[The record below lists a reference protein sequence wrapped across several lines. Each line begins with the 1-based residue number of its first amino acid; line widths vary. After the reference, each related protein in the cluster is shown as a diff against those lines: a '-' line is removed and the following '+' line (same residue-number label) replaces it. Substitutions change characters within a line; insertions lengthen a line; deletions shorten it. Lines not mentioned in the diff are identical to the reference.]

1 MSHRIVCFGEL
12 LLRLTAPGRERLL
25 QTGHFDVH
33 VGGAEANVAV
43 SLAQFGHAVA
53 MASTVADN
61 DLGDAATGTLRRY
74 GVDTQHIAR
83 TPGRMGL
90 YFLSTGAVRRPSQIV
105 YDRAGSAFAEAD
117 PAATDWPAILG
128 GADWLHIS
136 GVTPAIG
143 PKGAA
148 AAQRAVDAALAANVK
163 ISFDGNYR
171 AQLWANWNGDGPAIL
186 RGLLEAASLAFINER
201 DISLILGQ
209 AFDDRDAA
217 YAAAFQLFPRL
228 DTIAATT
235 RTQYSVDHHAIDA
248 EIATRDGH
256 WRSKSHELVGIID
269 RIGGGDAFAAGV
281 LHGLLTDMA
290 PDHLI
295 EFAAAASALKHS
307 IPGDFNLASVADV
320 EAAIDTDNLDVR
332 R

>member
-1 MSHRIVCFGEL
+1 MRS
-12 LLRLTAPGRERLL
+12 
-25 QTGHFDVH
+25 
-33 VGGAEANVAV
+33 
-43 SLAQFGHAVA
+43 
-53 MASTVADN
+53 
-61 DLGDAATGTLRRY
+61 
-74 GVDTQHIAR
+74 GV
-83 TPGRMGL
+83 P
-90 YFLSTGAVRRPSQIV
+90 QIV

-117 PAATDWPAILG
+117 PDATDWSAILH
-128 GADWLHIS
+128 GAEWLHIS

-148 AAQRAVDAALAANVK
+148 AAQRAVDAAVAANVK

-171 AQLWANWNGDGPAIL
+171 AQLWANWDGDGPAIL

-209 AFDDRDAA
+209 AFDNRGAA

-256 WRSKSHELVGIID
+256 WRSKSHELVGIVD

-281 LHGLLTDMA
+281 LHGLLTDMP

-320 EAAIDTDNLDVR
+320 KAAIDTDNLDVR

>member
-43 SLAQFGHAVA
+43 SLAQFGHKVA

-61 DLGDAATGTLRRY
+61 DLGEAATGTLRRY
-74 GVDTQHIAR
+74 GVDTRDIAR

-117 PAATDWPAILG
+117 PAGTDWPAVLD
-128 GADWLHIS
+128 GAKWLHIS

-148 AAQRAVDAALAANVK
+148 AAQCAVNAAIAADVK

-171 AQLWANWNGDGPAIL
+171 AQLWANWDGDGPAIL

-217 YAAAFQLFPRL
+217 YTAAFRLFPRL

-235 RTQYSVDHHAIDA
+235 RTQYSVDHHAIAA
-248 EIATRDGH
+248 EIVTRDGH

-281 LHGLLTDMA
+281 LHGLLTGMA

>member
-61 DLGDAATGTLRRY
+61 ELGEAATGTLRRY
-74 GVDTQHIAR
+74 GVDTRHIAR

-105 YDRAGSAFAEAD
+105 YDRAGSAFAAAD
-117 PAATDWPAILG
+117 PDAADWPAILR
-128 GADWLHIS
+128 GAEWLHIS

-143 PKGAA
+143 PNGAA
-148 AAQRAVDAALAANVK
+148 AAQGAVDAARAAGVK

-171 AQLWANWNGDGPAIL
+171 AQLWANWDGDGPAIL

-209 AFDDRDAA
+209 SFDDRDAA
-217 YAAAFQLFPRL
+217 YTAAFQLFPRL

-248 EIATRDGH
+248 EIATRNGH
-256 WRSKSHELVGIID
+256 WRSRSHELVGIVD

-281 LHGLLTDMA
+281 LHGLLTDMP

-320 EAAIDTDNLDVR
+320 EAAVDTDNLDVR